1 MKCLL
6 WERKR
11 QKFFAAAATPNRQA
25 ERPHS
30 PLLYNRH
37 DGLKQFVI
45 NFRVGEKEK
54 VEIKK
59 NTKKFFFAHSLS
71 FSLALLLL
79 IKCEK
84 LLLLLLLSLLLLLLP
99 LLLAPLKHGP

>member
-45 NFRVGEKEK
+45 NFRVGKKKEK

-59 NTKKFFFAHSLS
+59 KHKKVFLC
-71 FSLALLLL
+71 SLALF
-79 IKCEK
+79 
-84 LLLLLLLSLLLLLLP
+84 LSLSRLV
-99 LLLAPLKHGP
+99 AAD